1 MKAIISIFLVI
12 PFLAQL
18 VALPLVNK
26 MHPVILGFPLFHF
39 WLLIWMVLTPLCTWG
54 IYRIQKSKGEM
65 D

>member
-1 MKAIISIFLVI
+1 MISILLVI